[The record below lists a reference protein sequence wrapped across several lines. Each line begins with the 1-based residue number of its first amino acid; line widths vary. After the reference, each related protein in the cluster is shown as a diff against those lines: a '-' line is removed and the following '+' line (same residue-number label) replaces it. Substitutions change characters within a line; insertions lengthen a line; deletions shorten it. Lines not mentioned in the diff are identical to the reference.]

1 MMAALRRR
9 DFLFGSGLLF
19 ASPLLARAARAAPPR
34 IISLDYGLAQTLIEF
49 GTPPVGL
56 IDTQG
61 WYDWVMEPTLPPGIA
76 NVGSNYEI
84 NMEMLQLLQPDLII
98 STPYLEWIRPQLET
112 IAPVKSFPIH
122 ALGSSPYPHIVAA
135 TLELGQIVGKPQ
147 EAQALIDRTERE
159 LLAAKAATRRLAEQK
174 LAIMTFLDARNIRV
188 YGPGGIFQ
196 DVLDRLD
203 LHNAW
208 TRRTNE
214 WGFSDAGLADLIAI
228 GDSRIFYMDPVPPD
242 VLAGLAGSPLWQAM
256 PFVQRGHAERMA
268 SVLMFGALPS
278 VSRFARLLAEVKV

>member
-1 MMAALRRR
+1 MAALRRR
-9 DFLFGSGLLF
+9 DFLFGSTAAL
-19 ASPLLARAARAAPPR
+19 ASLVSVRPGRAAGPR
-34 IISLDYGLAQTLIEF
+34 VVSLDYGLAQTLIEF
-49 GTPPVGL
+49 GAPPAGL

-61 WYDWVMEPTLPPGIA
+61 WYDWVMEPPLPPGIA

-98 STPYLEWIRPQLET
+98 STPYLEWIRPQLEK

-122 ALGSSPYPHIVAA
+122 ALGSSPYPHIVRA
-135 TLELGQIVGKPQ
+135 TLELGQLVGRPQ
-147 EAQALIDRTERE
+147 QAQDLIDRTERD
-159 LLAAKAATRRLAEQK
+159 LQAAKTATRRLAEQK
-174 LAIMTFLDARNIRV
+174 LAIITFLDARNIRV

-196 DVLDRLD
+196 DVLDRLE
-203 LHNAW
+203 LQNAW

-214 WGFSDAGLADLIAI
+214 WGFSDAGLADLISI
-228 GDSRIFYMDPVPPD
+228 GDNRVFYMDPVPPD

-256 PFVQRGHAERMA
+256 PFVQKGHAQRMA

-278 VSRFARLLAEVKV
+278 ISRFARLLAEVKV